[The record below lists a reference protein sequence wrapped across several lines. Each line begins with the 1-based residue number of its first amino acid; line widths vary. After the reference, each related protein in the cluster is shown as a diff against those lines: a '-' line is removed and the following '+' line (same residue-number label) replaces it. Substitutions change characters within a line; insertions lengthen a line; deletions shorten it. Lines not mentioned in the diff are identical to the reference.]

1 MKNSNKGWF
10 QTFFKNKIFNLFGT
24 NNFETNQRSLKFPGL
39 FSGCTMDW
47 FTRWPKDAL
56 IAVSSH
62 FLKKFPLVCPDDT
75 KDAIIE
81 AMGCVHDCV
90 QETCLEYFER
100 FRRTTHVTP
109 KSYLSFLE
117 GYTGIYKLNLEH
129 LEHLASRMKTGLDK
143 LMEAGESV
151 DQLSKELAVKKVCNN
166 NLLRNIFGICYVF
179 YNFA

>member
-1 MKNSNKGWF
+1 
-10 QTFFKNKIFNLFGT
+10 
-24 NNFETNQRSLKFPGL
+24 
-39 FSGCTMDW
+39 MDW

-151 DQLSKELAVKKVCNN
+151 DQLSKELAVKKVRFVYD
-166 NLLRNIFGICYVF
+166 LLRNDLSRYDLLRNGMLRI
-179 YNFA
+179 

>member
-1 MKNSNKGWF
+1 
-10 QTFFKNKIFNLFGT
+10 
-24 NNFETNQRSLKFPGL
+24 
-39 FSGCTMDW
+39 MDW

-62 FLKKFPLVCPDDT
+62 FLKKFPLVCPEDT

-117 GYTGIYKLNLEH
+117 GFIAIYSDQHKALGELE
-129 LEHLASRMKTGLDK
+129 SRMNTGLEK
-143 LMEAGESV
+143 LLEAGESV
-151 DQLSKELAVKKVCNN
+151 SALAEELK
-166 NLLRNIFGICYVF
+166 
-179 YNFA
+179 